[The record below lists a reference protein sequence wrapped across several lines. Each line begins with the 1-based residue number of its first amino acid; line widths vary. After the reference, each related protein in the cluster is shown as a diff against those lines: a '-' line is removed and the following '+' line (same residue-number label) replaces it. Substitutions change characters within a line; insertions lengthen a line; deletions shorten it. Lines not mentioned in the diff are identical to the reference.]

1 MKTSTKTL
9 QSPTVILLYRNVT
22 EGNNG
27 GCLLPVEVQGLA
39 AWGQSSLRFLT

>member
-27 GCLLPVEVQGLA
+27 GCLLPVEVQGQ